1 MSRII
6 AKTLYN
12 LDRLLV
18 FFLSRRQ
25 KNRIFSRINE
35 NILKDSIRVIET
47 DKGGLKFNHLSSAY
61 VASGIERFHEDEP
74 ETLQW
79 IKSFN
84 DGDVFWDIGANI
96 GLYTLYAALGNKLN
110 VYAFEPS
117 ALNYSLLI
125 EHLDLNKLDKN
136 VVALC
141 IAFSNTTSID
151 KIYIRNPVPG
161 SGSSLSHPSS
171 QFGEYEPAFQQGII
185 SYELDKFREIFNLEQ
200 PDHIKIDVDGI
211 EPQIIQAGI
220 NTLSGAKS
228 LLVEVEGVNRDKF
241 DSEIVGKLSDIGL
254 IENEEV
260 RHMGHKRNRLYIKNA
275 DNR

>member
-1 MSRII
+1 MSRTI

-12 LDRLLV
+12 INKLLV
-18 FFLSRRQ
+18 FFLSQRQ
-25 KNRIFSRINE
+25 KNRVFSRINE

-47 DKGGLKFNHLSSAY
+47 DKGDLIFNHLSSAY
-61 VASGIERFHEDEP
+61 VVSGIERFHDDEP

-117 ALNYSLLI
+117 ALNYNLLI
-125 EHLDLNKLDKN
+125 EHLELNKLDKN

-141 IAFSNTTSID
+141 LAFSNTTSID

-161 SGSSLSHPSS
+161 STSSLSQPSS

-185 SYELDKFREIFNLEQ
+185 SYKLDEFREKFDLEQ

-220 NTLSGAKS
+220 NTLSEAKS
-228 LLVEVEGVNRDKF
+228 LLVEVESVNREKF
-241 DSEIVGKLSDIGL
+241 DNEIVGKLSDIGF
-254 IENEEV
+254 IENEKI
-260 RHMGHKRNRLYIKNA
+260 RHMGHQRNRLYTKNS
-275 DNR
+275 